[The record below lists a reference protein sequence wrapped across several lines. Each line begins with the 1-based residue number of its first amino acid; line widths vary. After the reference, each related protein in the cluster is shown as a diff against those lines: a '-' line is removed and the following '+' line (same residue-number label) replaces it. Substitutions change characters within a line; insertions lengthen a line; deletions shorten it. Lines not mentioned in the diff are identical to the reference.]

1 MQSSDLNI
9 HIAKHTD
16 HGRSHPV
23 FWPGACPHCQ
33 GDLQLCEDQVGPF
46 PEVHHLRAHRPRGHG
61 DPGPSPTWPT
71 PTPAGIPGMHRDLA
85 LETLE
90 LAAD

>member
-9 HIAKHTD
+9 HIAKHTG
-16 HGRSHPV
+16 HGHSHPV

-33 GDLQLCEDQVGPF
+33 GDLQLCEDQLGPF
-46 PEVHHLRAHRPRGHG
+46 RKCITCGRTAPEDMGPGAVSDMAHAY
-61 DPGPSPTWPT
+61 T
-71 PTPAGIPGMHRDLA
+71 AGIPGMHRDLA